1 MRAFTRGPRLVR
13 PAVRHRLAQAR
24 MCKSGG
30 GARARRPLGGAGQP
44 GRPVRDHGAL
54 VRRAAGPAHAA
65 RQHAVAARPQPGLRR
80 PATRVEL
87 HGWPHACDAV
97 SALVRL
103 GPVRLALLSPAVR
116 LARGRSACA
125 ARAGRAHAAI
135 CAATGALLRGPCCAD
150 AVPVGPGAV
159 HARVKVQGTA
169 SSGSCSSVAALEAE
183 CACCG
188 RPSLAQLV

>member
-1 MRAFTRGPRLVR
+1 MQPGVCQVGTRAAACCKCEAVDCRARRMRAFTRGPRLVR

-80 PATRVEL
+80 PARRGEPRDS
-87 HGWPHACDAV
+87 PHASDERGSERAAAAGV
-97 SALVRL
+97 SQAGAAEL
-103 GPVRLALLSPAVR
+103 PS
-116 LARGRSACA
+116 A
-125 ARAGRAHAAI
+125 ARTGSHRVCGVRWARIAAI
-135 CAATGALLRGPCCAD
+135 CAATGALLRGPLPCRCC
-150 AVPVGPGAV
+150 VMRLRCH
-159 HARVKVQGTA
+159 HARA
-169 SSGSCSSVAALEAE
+169 
-183 CACCG
+183 
-188 RPSLAQLV
+188 